1 MSTVIILI
9 DASYFCFH
17 RYFSLI
23 KWWKSAHSN
32 DKIDLNEN
40 PILNQEFVDK
50 YKKTFIEKINE
61 IPKKLKL
68 NKDIDIIFIA
78 AKDCK
83 RNSIWRNDI
92 HNSYKQNRKANNG
105 VGPFFKL
112 V

>member
-50 YKKTFIEKINE
+50 YKKTFIEKIN
-61 IPKKLKL
+61 
-68 NKDIDIIFIA
+68 
-78 AKDCK
+78 
-83 RNSIWRNDI
+83 
-92 HNSYKQNRKANNG
+92 
-105 VGPFFKL
+105 
-112 V
+112 